1 MLMVLLMVDE
11 VVGYLDGE
19 GDGAVPDDPLCRRG
33 GREWKELDKVSYEED
48 VEELDKVSY
57 EDCLALPVLTYSP
70 ILPLPADAVRPQPLP
85 QHHLLPSRWPNMTWR
100 W

>member
-1 MLMVLLMVDE
+1 MEKEMGLFLMILY
-11 VVGYLDGE
+11 VVEEE
-19 GDGAVPDDPLCRRG
+19 GKG
-33 GREWKELDKVSYEED
+33 LDKN
-48 VEELDKVSY
+48 SY

-85 QHHLLPSRWPNMTWR
+85 QHHLPPSCWPNMTWR

>member
-1 MLMVLLMVDE
+1 MRWLATWMEKEMGMFLVILYDVE
-11 VVGYLDGE
+11 EE
-19 GDGAVPDDPLCRRG
+19 G
-33 GREWKELDKVSYEED
+33 KELDKN
-48 VEELDKVSY
+48 SY

-85 QHHLLPSRWPNMTWR
+85 QHHIPPSCWPNMTWR

>member
-1 MLMVLLMVDE
+1 MGLFLMILY
-11 VVGYLDGE
+11 VVEEE
-19 GDGAVPDDPLCRRG
+19 G
-33 GREWKELDKVSYEED
+33 KELDKVSYEED

-85 QHHLLPSRWPNMTWR
+85 QHHIPSLCWPNMTWR